1 MRILAVLVYVIHY
14 ELVLCSL
21 SVPDEAPFTAVLK
34 YAAEEV
40 SPISRFLVDEH
51 VPSSLKYQQLQ
62 VQF

>member
-1 MRILAVLVYVIHY
+1 MRILAVLMYVIYY
-14 ELVLCSL
+14 ELVFCSL

-40 SPISRFLVDEH
+40 SPISRFLVVAD
-51 VPSSLKYQQLQ
+51 VPSSSKSQLLQ